1 MAAATVVA
9 ASLSA
14 VAGGIPA
21 ARPKPAPMP
30 MISFLQIELRL
41 WWNV

>member
-9 ASLSA
+9 ALSA
-14 VAGGIPA
+14 VVGGIPA
-21 ARPKPAPMP
+21 ARPKPASML
-30 MISFLQIELRL
+30 MTLFSQIELRL